1 MVSERQNFYITFRRV
16 NLITGENTE
25 EGLDLDFFDPRGTIR
40 HDGTQSLAIEIL
52 NPVDFINEKDTV
64 SNNGAVWET
73 EPKESIDLDIY
84 YEASSA
90 LPMMLN
96 HKNTVE
102 HAPIGSIVNILS
114 GDGVTEKITFNT
126 VASTTS
132 NPDGTENFNPGTEAV
147 LPLKVAKCYDS
158 IVKIVDSTV
167 TSTGAQDNKEVK
179 AGIDV
184 SDIIKFTHPDGT
196 ITTNIITR
204 IIAADV
210 DSSGLIKE
218 VSDTQ
223 NAGYY
228 EIDKFAFRHTVTL
241 PFSNCFSFGN
251 GVESNRIRDDFNT
264 PFIDNGVNASTTFL
278 NYQQEDITNG
288 FIFSGVYNSNSSVNN
303 LNEFNMGEKITKEI
317 NPSYGSIQ
325 ALKARDADLITFTE
339 DKVLKVL
346 ANKDALFN
354 ADGNTNLTASDRV
367 LGQAI
372 PYVGEYGISKNPESL
387 VADQF
392 RMYFT
397 DQERGA
403 VLRLS
408 RDGLTPISN
417 VGMRNYFRDNL
428 PKCSDIIG
436 SFDTVSG
443 EYNVSLKFKPQF
455 QLTDTTV
462 SFNEAGKGWISFKSF
477 VAESGVSM
485 SGEYYTSF
493 NENIY
498 RHHTDFNIDGTSVN
512 RNTFYSGVNQFG
524 NLGSGTFTSSYI
536 DFIFNDVTGS
546 VKNFKAINYEGSQG
560 YQLSINNK
568 SFTDAAGNV
577 ANYTDNSFAAITSSY
592 DADAEIKG
600 WKVTSIETDLQQGE
614 VISFSKKEGKWYG
627 NIVGKFDV
635 SDVSFNDVTVT
646 SDASELSTQGLGVPS
661 EITYT
666 DSLAGVFNLII
677 Q

>member
-1 MVSERQNFYITFRRV
+1 
-16 NLITGENTE
+16 
-25 EGLDLDFFDPRGTIR
+25 
-40 HDGTQSLAIEIL
+40 
-52 NPVDFINEKDTV
+52 
-64 SNNGAVWET
+64 
-73 EPKESIDLDIY
+73 
-84 YEASSA
+84 
-90 LPMMLN
+90 
-96 HKNTVE
+96 
-102 HAPIGSIVNILS
+102 
-114 GDGVTEKITFNT
+114 
-126 VASTTS
+126 
-132 NPDGTENFNPGTEAV
+132 
-147 LPLKVAKCYDS
+147 
-158 IVKIVDSTV
+158 
-167 TSTGAQDNKEVK
+167 
-179 AGIDV
+179 
-184 SDIIKFTHPDGT
+184 
-196 ITTNIITR
+196 
-204 IIAADV
+204 
-210 DSSGLIKE
+210 
-218 VSDTQ
+218 
-223 NAGYY
+223 
-228 EIDKFAFRHTVTL
+228 
-241 PFSNCFSFGN
+241 
-251 GVESNRIRDDFNT
+251 
-264 PFIDNGVNASTTFL
+264 
-278 NYQQEDITNG
+278 
-288 FIFSGVYNSNSSVNN
+288 
-303 LNEFNMGEKITKEI
+303 
-317 NPSYGSIQ
+317 
-325 ALKARDADLITFTE
+325 
-339 DKVLKVL
+339 
-346 ANKDALFN
+346 
-354 ADGNTNLTASDRV
+354 
-367 LGQAI
+367 
-372 PYVGEYGISKNPESL
+372 
-387 VADQF
+387 
-392 RMYFT
+392 
-397 DQERGA
+397 
-403 VLRLS
+403 
-408 RDGLTPISN
+408 
-417 VGMRNYFRDNL
+417 
-428 PKCSDIIG
+428 
-436 SFDTVSG
+436 VSG